1 MKVTLTNHDDGLI
14 FRYSL
19 FDNTPS
25 AGKFESG
32 LNSLCSGIHSKELIV
47 TEEFCRKLLE
57 RTKKVKEE
65 WDKRVERAI
74 AYAFGRLSIP
84 TKRELDELKVRV
96 EALERTLEKG
106 QENKG

>member
-1 MKVTLTNHDDGLI
+1 MKEYIRKAMLIGIGLVATT
-14 FRYSL
+14 RE
-19 FDNTPS
+19 
-25 AGKFESG
+25 KVEESIAELVKKG
-32 LNSLCSGIHSKELIV
+32 ELSEKEGKELV
-47 TEEFCRKLLE
+47 NELLE
-57 RTKKVKEE
+57 RSKKVKEE

-74 AYAFGRLSIP
+74 ADAFGRLSIP